1 MDFPSLPPSAGE
13 ETKKKMKHDHD
24 EPDLHHAASNFG
36 AISSSAASNQ
46 EAESVAEKVDDDDEE
61 EDDESDESDDEI
73 RDCPA
78 VSLRDTLNED
88 ERDEYDRCVK
98 QLEENRG
105 FYVDVSRLPE
115 WLRRHFPV
123 DVNKPAL
130 QSLLVPLCERA
141 CQVANKK
148 ATVSS
153 LLILDRHL
161 EYVKI
166 LKATSKSGLWTVFY
180 LTFEVIDTLDKSG
193 GPDGTIKTY
202 QAVVCVMDCSDRHIE
217 QVQMVRPE
225 PTDDGTAAAN

>member
-1 MDFPSLPPSAGE
+1 MRP
-13 ETKKKMKHDHD
+13 
-24 EPDLHHAASNFG
+24 
-36 AISSSAASNQ
+36 ASNQ
-46 EAESVAEKVDDDDEE
+46 EAESVAGDAVPGPEVDDDDEE
-61 EDDESDESDDEI
+61 SDDESDESDDEI

-115 WLRRHFPV
+115 WLRLHFPV

-141 CQVANKK
+141 CQ
-148 ATVSS
+148 
-153 LLILDRHL
+153 DRHL
-161 EYVKI
+161 EFVKI

-193 GPDGTIKTY
+193 GPDGTVKTY

-217 QVQMVRPE
+217 QVQMILPYSKLDYITISSS
-225 PTDDGTAAAN
+225 PTWLIW